1 MNIRELAYRNVT
13 RNRRTYSAYFLSSA
27 FAIMAFFVYSFF
39 AFHPALSAGELGQ
52 YVFISMSFA
61 QSIIYL
67 FTFFFILYSMGMFL
81 KTRKRE
87 LGILMMLGMT
97 KYQLKRL
104 IFFENIMIGIGAI
117 IFGILSGMLF
127 SGVLLFFAPMILKL
141 DISLSYYIPM
151 KAIVVT
157 SIMFFILFMIISLFS
172 AGMIRKNK
180 IMKLFSGSAEAK
192 PEPKASIISSILAV
206 VLLSAGYVGALLSHG
221 AMVFIMMIPVTTV
234 VIIGTYLLYKQLSV
248 FIIRLCKKSKRFYWT
263 QTNIITLSDL
273 AYRMRDN
280 ARMFFIVTIISTV
293 AFSAI
298 GTLVG
303 FASMTKGI
311 MERPISFHYHSKQG
325 NSNESQHIQM
335 IDKGLKKHSIAA
347 SKTNIS
353 TKKTEEQSLR
363 SAIFIKESDYK
374 KYAKLT
380 EEPFNTVAN
389 KEVVFLSAN
398 IPGPTMK
405 ERKEITLPN
414 MNENLKVKKVTSSSL
429 GKILRGNVYVI
440 SNNQYDS
447 LQDGFIE
454 TKDYM
459 YKTERT
465 KDEIE
470 IGKELTHQIKPYQEY
485 STFSGEE
492 YEQNQSLQIAG
503 PILFVGFFIGIV
515 FFVCAGSFLYFRL
528 FSDLEDDVRLFE
540 MIRKVGLTSREL
552 SKVVT
557 IRLAL
562 LFFVP
567 IGVAT
572 LHGAVALT
580 ALGQMF
586 EYSLFKENTVVLS
599 IFIVI
604 QVVYFLLIRSRYVKQ
619 LKERLRM
626 H

>member
-1 MNIRELAYRNVT
+1 
-13 RNRRTYSAYFLSSA
+13 
-27 FAIMAFFVYSFF
+27 MAFFVYSFF

-52 YVFISMSFA
+52 YVFVSMSFA

-127 SGVLLFFAPMILKL
+127 SGVLLFVAPMILKL

-180 IMKLFSGSAEAK
+180 IMKLFRGSAEAK

-206 VLLSAGYVGALLSHG
+206 VLLSVGYIGALLSHG

-234 VIIGTYLLYKQLSV
+234 VTIGTYLLYKQLSV

-311 MERPISFHYHSKQG
+311 MERPIAFHYHSKQG

-335 IDKGLKKHSIAA
+335 IDKGLKKHNIAA

-363 SAIFIKESDYK
+363 SATFIKESDYK
-374 KYAKLT
+374 EYAKLT
-380 EEPFNTVAN
+380 GEPFNTVAN

-398 IPGPTMK
+398 IPGPAMK

-485 STFSGEE
+485 STFSAEE

-540 MIRKVGLTSREL
+540 MIRKVGLTSGEL

-599 IFIVI
+599 IFIGI
-604 QVVYFLLIRSRYVKQ
+604 QIVYFLLIRSRYVKQ

>member
-52 YVFISMSFA
+52 YVFVSMSFA

-127 SGVLLFFAPMILKL
+127 SGVLLFLAPMILKL

-180 IMKLFSGSAEAK
+180 IMKLFRGSAEAK

-263 QTNIITLSDL
+263 QTNIVTLSDL

-353 TKKTEEQSLR
+353 IKKMEEQSLR

-380 EEPFNTVAN
+380 GEPFNTVAN

-440 SNNQYDS
+440 SNNQYNS

-485 STFSGEE
+485 STFSAEE

-599 IFIVI
+599 IFIGI

>member
-52 YVFISMSFA
+52 YIFVSMSFA

-87 LGILMMLGMT
+87 IGILMMLGMT

-127 SGVLLFFAPMILKL
+127 SGGLLFVAPMILKL

-180 IMKLFSGSAEAK
+180 IMKLFRGSAEAK

-440 SNNQYDS
+440 SNSQYDS

-485 STFSGEE
+485 STFSAEE
-492 YEQNQSLQIAG
+492 YEQNQSLQITG

>member
-1 MNIRELAYRNVT
+1 MNIRELAFRNVT

-39 AFHPALSAGELGQ
+39 AFHPALSAGQLGR
-52 YVFISMSFA
+52 YVFVSMSFA

-127 SGVLLFFAPMILKL
+127 SGVLIFVAPMILKL

-157 SIMFFILFMIISLFS
+157 SIMFFILFIIISLFS
-172 AGMIRKNK
+172 AGMVRKNK
-180 IMKLFSGSAEAK
+180 IMKLFRGSAEAK

-206 VLLSAGYVGALLSHG
+206 VLLSVGYVGALMSHG

-234 VIIGTYLLYKQLSV
+234 VTIGTYLLYKRLSV

-303 FASMTKGI
+303 FASMTKEI
-311 MERPISFHYHSKQG
+311 MDRPIAFHYHSKKE
-325 NSNESQHIQM
+325 NTSEIQHIQM
-335 IDKGLKKHSIAA
+335 IDKGLKKYNIEA
-347 SKTNIS
+347 SKINIS

-363 SAIFIKESDYK
+363 SATFIKESDYK
-374 KYAKLT
+374 EYAKLT
-380 EEPFNTVAN
+380 GEPFNIVSN
-389 KEVVFLSAN
+389 KEALFLSVE
-398 IPGPTMK
+398 IPGPPMK
-405 ERKEITLPN
+405 ERKEIALPN
-414 MNENLKVKKVTSSSL
+414 MNEQLKVKKVTSSSL
-429 GKILRGNVYVI
+429 SKILRGNVYVI

-447 LQDGFIE
+447 LQDGFKE
-454 TKDYM
+454 EKDYM
-459 YKTERT
+459 YKTKGT

-470 IGKELTHQIKPYQEY
+470 VGKELTHQIKPYQEHATL
-485 STFSGEE
+485 SAEE
-492 YEQNQSLQIAG
+492 YDQNQSLQIAG

-528 FSDLEDDVRLFE
+528 FSDLEDDTRLFE
-540 MIRKVGLTSREL
+540 MIRKVGLTRGEL
-552 SKVVT
+552 SRVVT

-567 IGVAT
+567 VGVAT

-586 EYSLFKENTVVLS
+586 EYSLFKENTIVLS
-599 IFIVI
+599 IFVSI
-604 QVVYFLLIRSRYVKQ
+604 QVLYFVTIRARYVKQ
-619 LKERLRM
+619 LKERLKIR
-626 H
+626 

>member
-1 MNIRELAYRNVT
+1 
-13 RNRRTYSAYFLSSA
+13 
-27 FAIMAFFVYSFF
+27 MAFFVYSFF

-52 YVFISMSFA
+52 YVFVSMSFA

-81 KTRKRE
+81 KTRKHE

-127 SGVLLFFAPMILKL
+127 SGVLLFVAPMILKL

-180 IMKLFSGSAEAK
+180 IMKLFRGSAEAK

-485 STFSGEE
+485 STFSAEE

-599 IFIVI
+599 VFIGI
-604 QVVYFLLIRSRYVKQ
+604 QVVYFLLIRSCYVKQ

>member
-1 MNIRELAYRNVT
+1 M
-13 RNRRTYSAYFLSSA
+13 SSA

-52 YVFISMSFA
+52 YVFVSMSFA

-127 SGVLLFFAPMILKL
+127 SGGLLFVAPMILKL

-180 IMKLFSGSAEAK
+180 IMKLFRGSAEAK

-440 SNNQYDS
+440 SNSQYDS

-485 STFSGEE
+485 STFSAEE

>member
-1 MNIRELAYRNVT
+1 MNIRELAFRNVT

-39 AFHPALSAGELGQ
+39 AFHPALSAGQLGR
-52 YVFISMSFA
+52 YVFVSMSFA

-97 KYQLKRL
+97 KYQLKRI

-127 SGVLLFFAPMILKL
+127 SGVLIFVAQMILKL

-157 SIMFFILFMIISLFS
+157 SIMFFILFIIISLFS
-172 AGMIRKNK
+172 AGMVRKNK
-180 IMKLFSGSAEAK
+180 IMKLFRGSAEAK

-206 VLLSAGYVGALLSHG
+206 VLLSVGYVGALMSHG

-234 VIIGTYLLYKQLSV
+234 VTIGTYLLYKQLSV

-303 FASMTKGI
+303 FASMTKEI
-311 MERPISFHYHSKQG
+311 MDRPIAFHYHSKKE
-325 NSNESQHIQM
+325 NTSEIQHIQM
-335 IDKGLKKHSIAA
+335 IDKGLKKYNIEA
-347 SKTNIS
+347 SKINVS

-363 SAIFIKESDYK
+363 SATFIKESDYK
-374 KYAKLT
+374 EYAKLIG
-380 EEPFNTVAN
+380 EPFNTVSN
-389 KEVVFLSAN
+389 KEALFLSVE
-398 IPGPTMK
+398 IPGPPMK
-405 ERKEITLPN
+405 ERKEIALPN
-414 MNENLKVKKVTSSSL
+414 VNEQLKVKKVTSSSL
-429 GKILRGNVYVI
+429 SKILRGNVYVI

-447 LQDGFIE
+447 LQDGFKE
-454 TKDYM
+454 EKDYM
-459 YKTERT
+459 YKTKGT

-470 IGKELTHQIKPYQEY
+470 VGKELTHQIKSYQEHA
-485 STFSGEE
+485 TFSAEE
-492 YEQNQSLQIAG
+492 YDQNQSLQIAG

-528 FSDLEDDVRLFE
+528 FSDLEDDTRLFE
-540 MIRKVGLTSREL
+540 MIRKVGLTRGEL

-567 IGVAT
+567 VGVAT

-586 EYSLFKENTVVLS
+586 EYSLFKENTIVLS
-599 IFIVI
+599 IFVSI
-604 QVVYFLLIRSRYVKQ
+604 QVLYFVIIRARYLKQ
-619 LKERLRM
+619 LKERLNIR
-626 H
+626 

>member
-1 MNIRELAYRNVT
+1 
-13 RNRRTYSAYFLSSA
+13 
-27 FAIMAFFVYSFF
+27 MAFFVYSFF

-52 YVFISMSFA
+52 YVFVSMSFA

-127 SGVLLFFAPMILKL
+127 SGGLLFVAPMILKL

-180 IMKLFSGSAEAK
+180 IMKLFRGSAEAK

-485 STFSGEE
+485 STFSAEE

-599 IFIVI
+599 IFIGI

>member
-52 YVFISMSFA
+52 YVFVSMSFA

-81 KTRKRE
+81 KTRKHE

-127 SGVLLFFAPMILKL
+127 SGVLLFVAPMILKL

-180 IMKLFSGSAEAK
+180 IMKLFRGSAEAK

-353 TKKTEEQSLR
+353 SKKTEEQSLR

-485 STFSGEE
+485 STFSAEE

-599 IFIVI
+599 VFIGI

>member
-1 MNIRELAYRNVT
+1 
-13 RNRRTYSAYFLSSA
+13 
-27 FAIMAFFVYSFF
+27 MAFFVYSFF

-52 YVFISMSFA
+52 YVFVSMSFA
-61 QSIIYL
+61 QSIIYV

-127 SGVLLFFAPMILKL
+127 SGVLIFVAPMILKL

-151 KAIVVT
+151 KAVVVT

-172 AGMIRKNK
+172 AGMVRKNN
-180 IMKLFSGSAEAK
+180 IMKLFRGSAEAK
-192 PEPKASIISSILAV
+192 PEPKASSISSILAV
-206 VLLSAGYVGALLSHG
+206 VLLSAGYTGALMSHG
-221 AMVFIMMIPVTTV
+221 AMVFVMMIPVTTV

-311 MERPISFHYHSKQG
+311 MERPIAFHYHSKQG
-325 NSNESQHIQM
+325 NSNESQHLKI
-335 IDKGLKKHSIAA
+335 IDEGLKKHNIAA

-353 TKKTEEQSLR
+353 SKKTEEQSLR
-363 SAIFIKESDYK
+363 SAIFIKESEYK
-374 KYAKLT
+374 EYAKLT
-380 EEPFNTVAN
+380 GEPFNTVAN
-389 KEVVFLSAN
+389 KEVLFLSAE
-398 IPGPTMK
+398 IPGPPMK

-414 MNENLKVKKVTSSSL
+414 MNEHLKVKKVTSSSL

-440 SNNQYDS
+440 PNNQYDS
-447 LQDGFIE
+447 LQGGFIE

-459 YKTERT
+459 YKTEGM

-470 IGKELTHQIKPYQEY
+470 VGKELTSQMKPYEEHA
-485 STFSGEE
+485 TFSAEE

-515 FFVCAGSFLYFRL
+515 FFVSAGSFLYFRL
-528 FSDLEDDVRLFE
+528 FSDLEDDTRLFE
-540 MIRKVGLTSREL
+540 MIRKVGLTSGEL

-586 EYSLFKENTVVLS
+586 EYSLFKENTIVLS
-599 IFIVI
+599 IFVGI
-604 QVVYFLLIRSRYVKQ
+604 QVVYFLIIRSRYLKQ
-619 LKERLRM
+619 LKERLRIR
-626 H
+626 

>member
-1 MNIRELAYRNVT
+1 
-13 RNRRTYSAYFLSSA
+13 
-27 FAIMAFFVYSFF
+27 
-39 AFHPALSAGELGQ
+39 
-52 YVFISMSFA
+52 
-61 QSIIYL
+61 IIYL

-127 SGVLLFFAPMILKL
+127 SGVLLFVAPMILKL

-180 IMKLFSGSAEAK
+180 IMKLFRGSAEAK

-380 EEPFNTVAN
+380 GEPFNTVAN

-485 STFSGEE
+485 STFSAEE

>member
-27 FAIMAFFVYSFF
+27 FTIMAFFVYSFF
-39 AFHPALSAGELGQ
+39 AFHPALSAGALGQ
-52 YVFISMSFA
+52 YVFVSMSFA

-127 SGVLLFFAPMILKL
+127 SGVLIFVAPMILKL

-180 IMKLFSGSAEAK
+180 IMKLFRGSAEAK

-311 MERPISFHYHSKQG
+311 MERPIAFHYHSKQG

-335 IDKGLKKHSIAA
+335 IDKGLKKHNIVA
-347 SKTNIS
+347 SKINVS
-353 TKKTEEQSLR
+353 TKNTEEQSLR

-374 KYAKLT
+374 EYAKVT
-380 EEPFNTVAN
+380 GEPFNTVAN
-389 KEVVFLSAN
+389 KEVLFLSAE
-398 IPGPTMK
+398 IPGPPMK

-414 MNENLKVKKVTSSSL
+414 MNEHLKVKKVTSSSL

-440 SNNQYDS
+440 PNTQYDS

-459 YKTERT
+459 YKTEGK

-470 IGKELTHQIKPYQEY
+470 IGKELTHQIKPYQEH
-485 STFSGEE
+485 STFSAEE

-540 MIRKVGLTSREL
+540 MIRKVGLTSGEL

-599 IFIVI
+599 IFIGI

>member
-1 MNIRELAYRNVT
+1 MNIRELAFRNVT

-39 AFHPALSAGELGQ
+39 AFHPALSAGQLGR
-52 YVFISMSFA
+52 YVFVSMSFA

-127 SGVLLFFAPMILKL
+127 SGVLIFVAPIILKL

-157 SIMFFILFMIISLFS
+157 SIIFFILFIIISLFS
-172 AGMIRKNK
+172 AGMVRKNK
-180 IMKLFSGSAEAK
+180 IMKLFRGSAEAK

-206 VLLSAGYVGALLSHG
+206 VLLSVGYVGALMSHG

-234 VIIGTYLLYKQLSV
+234 VTIGTYLLYKQLSV

-303 FASMTKGI
+303 FASMTKEI
-311 MERPISFHYHSKQG
+311 MDRPIAFHYHSKKE
-325 NSNESQHIQM
+325 NTSEIQHIQM
-335 IDKGLKKHSIAA
+335 IDKGLKKYNIEA
-347 SKTNIS
+347 SKINVS

-363 SAIFIKESDYK
+363 SATFIKESDYK
-374 KYAKLT
+374 EYAKLIG
-380 EEPFNTVAN
+380 EPFNTVSN
-389 KEVVFLSAN
+389 KEALFLSVE
-398 IPGPTMK
+398 IPGPPMK
-405 ERKEITLPN
+405 ERKEIALPN
-414 MNENLKVKKVTSSSL
+414 VNEQLKVKKVTSSSL
-429 GKILRGNVYVI
+429 SKILRGNVYVI

-447 LQDGFIE
+447 LQDGFKE
-454 TKDYM
+454 EKDYM
-459 YKTERT
+459 YKTKGT

-470 IGKELTHQIKPYQEY
+470 VGKELTHQIKSYQEHA
-485 STFSGEE
+485 TFSAEE
-492 YEQNQSLQIAG
+492 YDQNQSLQIAG

-528 FSDLEDDVRLFE
+528 FSDLEDDTRLFE
-540 MIRKVGLTSREL
+540 MIRKVGLTRGEL

-567 IGVAT
+567 VGVAT

-586 EYSLFKENTVVLS
+586 EYSLFKENTIVLS
-599 IFIVI
+599 IFVSI
-604 QVVYFLLIRSRYVKQ
+604 QVLYFVIIRARYLKQ
-619 LKERLRM
+619 LKERLNIR
-626 H
+626 

>member
-1 MNIRELAYRNVT
+1 
-13 RNRRTYSAYFLSSA
+13 
-27 FAIMAFFVYSFF
+27 
-39 AFHPALSAGELGQ
+39 
-52 YVFISMSFA
+52 
-61 QSIIYL
+61 
-67 FTFFFILYSMGMFL
+67 FILYSMGMFL

-127 SGVLLFFAPMILKL
+127 SGVLIFAAPMILKL

-180 IMKLFSGSAEAK
+180 IMKLFRGSAEAK

-206 VLLSAGYVGALLSHG
+206 VLLSAGYIGALLSHG
-221 AMVFIMMIPVTTV
+221 AMVFIMMILVTTV
-234 VIIGTYLLYKQLSV
+234 VTIGTYLLYKQLSV

-303 FASMTKGI
+303 FASMTKEI
-311 MERPISFHYHSKQG
+311 MERPIAFHYHSKQG

-335 IDKGLKKHSIAA
+335 IDKGLKKHNIAA

-363 SAIFIKESDYK
+363 SATFIKESDYK
-374 KYAKLT
+374 EYAKLT
-380 EEPFNTVAN
+380 GEPFNTVAN
-389 KEVVFLSAN
+389 REVVFLSAN
-398 IPGPTMK
+398 IPGPAMK

-414 MNENLKVKKVTSSSL
+414 MNEHLKVKKVTSSSL

-459 YKTERT
+459 YKTERM

-470 IGKELTHQIKPYQEY
+470 IGKELTHQIKPHQEH
-485 STFSGEE
+485 STFSAEE

-540 MIRKVGLTSREL
+540 MIRKVGLTSGEL

-599 IFIVI
+599 IFIGI

>member
-1 MNIRELAYRNVT
+1 MNIRELAFRNVT

-39 AFHPALSAGELGQ
+39 AFHPALSAGTLGQ
-52 YVFISMSFA
+52 YVFVSMSFA

-117 IFGILSGMLF
+117 IIGILSGMLF
-127 SGVLLFFAPMILKL
+127 SGILIFVAPLLLKL
-141 DISLSYYIPM
+141 DISLSYYTP
-151 KAIVVT
+151 KSAIAVT
-157 SIMFFILFMIISLFS
+157 SVMFFILFIIISLFS
-172 AGMIRKNK
+172 AGMVRKNK
-180 IMKLFSGSAEAK
+180 IMKLFRGSAEAK

-206 VLLSAGYVGALLSHG
+206 VLLGAGYVGALMSHG

-263 QTNIITLSDL
+263 RTNIITLSDL

-303 FASMTKGI
+303 FASMTKEI
-311 MERPISFHYHSKQG
+311 MNRPISFHYHSKQG
-325 NSNESQHIQM
+325 NSNESQHLKI
-335 IDKGLKKHSIAA
+335 IDEGLKKHNIAA
-347 SKTNIS
+347 SKINIS
-353 TKKTEEQSLR
+353 SKKTEEQSLR
-363 SAIFIKESDYK
+363 SAIFIKEADYK
-374 KYAKLT
+374 EYAKLT
-380 EEPFNTVAN
+380 GEPFNTLSG
-389 KEVVFLSAN
+389 KEALFLSTE
-398 IPGPTMK
+398 IPGPPIK
-405 ERKEITLPN
+405 ERKEISLSN
-414 MNENLKVKKVTSSSL
+414 INETLKVKKINTSSLS
-429 GKILRGNVYVI
+429 KILMGNVYVI
-440 SNNQYDS
+440 SNNQYDL
-447 LQDGFIE
+447 LQDGFTE
-454 TKDYM
+454 VKDYM
-459 YKTERT
+459 YKTKGT

-470 IGKELTHQIKPYQEY
+470 IGKELTHQLKPYQEY
-485 STFSGEE
+485 STFSAEE
-492 YEQNQSLQIAG
+492 YDQNQSLQIAG

-528 FSDLEDDVRLFE
+528 FSDLEDDARLFE
-540 MIRKVGLTSREL
+540 MIRKVGLTRGEL

-586 EYSLFKENTVVLS
+586 EYSLFKENMVVLS
-599 IFIVI
+599 IFIGI
-604 QVVYFLLIRSRYVKQ
+604 QALYFILIRSRYLKQ
-619 LKERLRM
+619 LKERLNIR
-626 H
+626 

>member
-52 YVFISMSFA
+52 YVFVSMSFA

-127 SGVLLFFAPMILKL
+127 SGIVIFVAPIILKL
-141 DISLSYYIPM
+141 DISLSYYMPM
-151 KAIVVT
+151 EAIIVT
-157 SIMFFILFMIISLFS
+157 SIMFFVLFMIISLFS
-172 AGMIRKNK
+172 AGMVRKNK
-180 IMKLFSGSAEAK
+180 IMKLFRGSAEAK

-206 VLLSAGYVGALLSHG
+206 ILLSAGYAGALMSHG
-221 AMVFIMMIPVTTV
+221 AMVFFMMIPVTTV

-303 FASMTKGI
+303 FASMTKSI
-311 MERPISFHYHSKQG
+311 MERPIAFHYQSKQG
-325 NSNESQHIQM
+325 NSNELQHIQM
-335 IDKGLKKHSIAA
+335 IDRELKRQNIEA
-347 SKTNIS
+347 SKINVS

-363 SAIFIKESDYK
+363 SVTFIRTSDYK
-374 KYAKLT
+374 EYAKLT
-380 EEPFNTVAN
+380 GEPFNIVSN
-389 KEVVFLSAN
+389 KEALFLSVE
-398 IPGPTMK
+398 IPGPPTK
-405 ERKEITLPN
+405 ERTDILLPN
-414 MNENLKVKKVTSSSL
+414 VNEPLKVKKVTTSSL
-429 GKILRGNVYVI
+429 SKILIGNIYVI

-447 LQDGFIE
+447 LQEGFKE
-454 TKDYM
+454 EKNYM
-459 YKTERT
+459 YTTNGT

-470 IGKELTHQIKPYQEY
+470 VGKELTNQIKPYEEHVM
-485 STFSGEE
+485 FSAEE

-503 PILFVGFFIGIV
+503 PIFFVGFFIGIV

-528 FSDLEDDVRLFE
+528 FSDLEDDTRLFE

-586 EYSLFKENTVVLS
+586 EYSLFKENIIVLS
-599 IFIVI
+599 IFVAI
-604 QVVYFLLIRSRYVKQ
+604 QMIYFLMIRSRYLKQ
-619 LKERLRM
+619 LKERLRIR
-626 H
+626 

>member
-1 MNIRELAYRNVT
+1 
-13 RNRRTYSAYFLSSA
+13 
-27 FAIMAFFVYSFF
+27 
-39 AFHPALSAGELGQ
+39 
-52 YVFISMSFA
+52 
-61 QSIIYL
+61 
-67 FTFFFILYSMGMFL
+67 MFL

-127 SGVLLFFAPMILKL
+127 SGVLIFAAPMILKL

-180 IMKLFSGSAEAK
+180 IMKLFRGSAEAK

-206 VLLSAGYVGALLSHG
+206 VLLSAGYIGALLSHG

-234 VIIGTYLLYKQLSV
+234 VTIGTYLLYKQLSV

-303 FASMTKGI
+303 FASMTKEI
-311 MERPISFHYHSKQG
+311 MERPIAFHYHSKQG

-335 IDKGLKKHSIAA
+335 IDKGLKKHNIAA

-363 SAIFIKESDYK
+363 SATFIKESDYK
-374 KYAKLT
+374 EYAKLT
-380 EEPFNTVAN
+380 GEPFNTVAN

-398 IPGPTMK
+398 IPGPAMK

-414 MNENLKVKKVTSSSL
+414 MNEHLKVKKVTSSSL

-459 YKTERT
+459 YKTERM

-470 IGKELTHQIKPYQEY
+470 IGKELTHQIKPHQEH
-485 STFSGEE
+485 STFSAEE

-515 FFVCAGSFLYFRL
+515 FFVCTGSFLYFRL

-540 MIRKVGLTSREL
+540 MIRKVGLTSGEL

-599 IFIVI
+599 IFIGI

>member
-52 YVFISMSFA
+52 YVFVSMSFA

-81 KTRKRE
+81 KTRKHE

-127 SGVLLFFAPMILKL
+127 SGVLLFVAPMILKL

-180 IMKLFSGSAEAK
+180 IMKLFRGSAEAK

-485 STFSGEE
+485 STFSAEE

-599 IFIVI
+599 VFIGI
-604 QVVYFLLIRSRYVKQ
+604 QVVYFLLIRSCYVKQ

>member
-39 AFHPALSAGELGQ
+39 AFHPALSAGALGQ
-52 YVFISMSFA
+52 YVFVSMSFA

-127 SGVLLFFAPMILKL
+127 SGVLIFVAPMILKL

-180 IMKLFSGSAEAK
+180 IMKLFRGSAEAK

-311 MERPISFHYHSKQG
+311 MERPIAFHYHSKQG

-335 IDKGLKKHSIAA
+335 IDKGLKKHNIVA
-347 SKTNIS
+347 SKINVS
-353 TKKTEEQSLR
+353 TKNTEEQSLR

-374 KYAKLT
+374 EYAKVT
-380 EEPFNTVAN
+380 GEPFNTVAN
-389 KEVVFLSAN
+389 KEVLFLSAE
-398 IPGPTMK
+398 IPGPPMK

-414 MNENLKVKKVTSSSL
+414 MNEHLKVKKVTSSSL

-440 SNNQYDS
+440 PNTQYDL

-459 YKTERT
+459 YKTEGK
-465 KDEIE
+465 KDEFE
-470 IGKELTHQIKPYQEY
+470 IGKELTHQIKPYQEH
-485 STFSGEE
+485 STFSAEE

-540 MIRKVGLTSREL
+540 MIRKVGLTSGEL

-599 IFIVI
+599 IFIGI

>member
-1 MNIRELAYRNVT
+1 
-13 RNRRTYSAYFLSSA
+13 
-27 FAIMAFFVYSFF
+27 
-39 AFHPALSAGELGQ
+39 
-52 YVFISMSFA
+52 MSFA

-127 SGVLLFFAPMILKL
+127 SGVLLFVAPMILKL

-180 IMKLFSGSAEAK
+180 IMKLFRGSAEAK

-311 MERPISFHYHSKQG
+311 MERPIAFHYHSKQG
-325 NSNESQHIQM
+325 DSNESQHIQM
-335 IDKGLKKHSIAA
+335 IDKGLKKHNIAA

-363 SAIFIKESDYK
+363 SATFIKESDYK
-374 KYAKLT
+374 EYAKLT
-380 EEPFNTVAN
+380 GEPFNTVAN
-389 KEVVFLSAN
+389 KEVVFLSAD
-398 IPGPTMK
+398 IPGPAMK

-414 MNENLKVKKVTSSSL
+414 MNESLKVKKVTSSSL

-470 IGKELTHQIKPYQEY
+470 IGKELTHQIKPYQEQ
-485 STFSGEE
+485 STFSAEE

-540 MIRKVGLTSREL
+540 MIRKVGLTSGEL

-599 IFIVI
+599 IFIGI
-604 QVVYFLLIRSRYVKQ
+604 QIVYFLLIRSRYVKQ

>member
-1 MNIRELAYRNVT
+1 
-13 RNRRTYSAYFLSSA
+13 
-27 FAIMAFFVYSFF
+27 
-39 AFHPALSAGELGQ
+39 
-52 YVFISMSFA
+52 
-61 QSIIYL
+61 
-67 FTFFFILYSMGMFL
+67 MFL

-127 SGVLLFFAPMILKL
+127 SGVLLFVAPMILKL

-157 SIMFFILFMIISLFS
+157 GIMFFILFMIISLFS

-180 IMKLFSGSAEAK
+180 IMKLFRGSAEAK

-311 MERPISFHYHSKQG
+311 MERPIAFHYHSKQG

-335 IDKGLKKHSIAA
+335 IDKGLKKHNIEA

-363 SAIFIKESDYK
+363 SATFIKESDYK
-374 KYAKLT
+374 EYAKLT
-380 EEPFNTVAN
+380 GEPFNTVAN

-398 IPGPTMK
+398 IPGPAMK

-414 MNENLKVKKVTSSSL
+414 MNEHLKVKKVTSSSL

-440 SNNQYDS
+440 SNDQYDS

-485 STFSGEE
+485 STFSAEE

-599 IFIVI
+599 IFIGI

>member
-1 MNIRELAYRNVT
+1 M
-13 RNRRTYSAYFLSSA
+13 SSA

-52 YVFISMSFA
+52 YVFVSMSFA

-180 IMKLFSGSAEAK
+180 IMKLFRGSAEAK

-380 EEPFNTVAN
+380 GEPFNTVAN

-485 STFSGEE
+485 STFSAEE

>member
-52 YVFISMSFA
+52 YVFVSMSFA

-127 SGVLLFFAPMILKL
+127 SGVLLFVAPMILKL

-180 IMKLFSGSAEAK
+180 IMKLFRGSAEAK

-221 AMVFIMMIPVTTV
+221 AMVFIMMIPVATV

-325 NSNESQHIQM
+325 NSNESQLQM

-380 EEPFNTVAN
+380 GEPFNTVAN

-485 STFSGEE
+485 STFSAEE

-619 LKERLRM
+619 LKERVRM

>member
-1 MNIRELAYRNVT
+1 MNIRELAFRNVT

-39 AFHPALSAGELGQ
+39 AFHPALSAGQLGQ
-52 YVFISMSFA
+52 YVFVSMSFA

-127 SGVLLFFAPMILKL
+127 SGVLIFVAPMILKL

-157 SIMFFILFMIISLFS
+157 SIMFFILFIIISLFS
-172 AGMIRKNK
+172 AGMVHKNK
-180 IMKLFSGSAEAK
+180 IMKLFRGSAEAK

-206 VLLSAGYVGALLSHG
+206 VLLSAGYAGALMSHG

-234 VIIGTYLLYKQLSV
+234 VTIGTYLLYKQLSV

-303 FASMTKGI
+303 FASMTKEI
-311 MERPISFHYHSKQG
+311 MDRPIAFYYHSKKE
-325 NSNESQHIQM
+325 NTSEIQHIQM
-335 IDKGLKKHSIAA
+335 IDKGLKKYNIEA
-347 SKTNIS
+347 SKINVS

-363 SAIFIKESDYK
+363 SATFIKESDYK
-374 KYAKLT
+374 EYAKLT
-380 EEPFNTVAN
+380 GEPFNTVSN
-389 KEVVFLSAN
+389 KEALFLSVE
-398 IPGPTMK
+398 IPGPPMK
-405 ERKEITLPN
+405 ERKEIALPN
-414 MNENLKVKKVTSSSL
+414 MNEQLKVKKVTSSSL
-429 GKILRGNVYVI
+429 SKILRGNVYVI

-447 LQDGFIE
+447 LQDGFKE
-454 TKDYM
+454 EKDYM
-459 YKTERT
+459 YKTKGT

-470 IGKELTHQIKPYQEY
+470 VGKELTHQIKPYQEHA
-485 STFSGEE
+485 TFSAEE
-492 YEQNQSLQIAG
+492 YDQNQSLQIAG

-528 FSDLEDDVRLFE
+528 FSDLEDDTRLFE
-540 MIRKVGLTSREL
+540 MIRKVGLTRGEL

-567 IGVAT
+567 VGVAT

-586 EYSLFKENTVVLS
+586 EYSLFKENTIVLS
-599 IFIVI
+599 IFVSI
-604 QVVYFLLIRSRYVKQ
+604 QVLYFVIIRARYLKQ
-619 LKERLRM
+619 LKERLNIR
-626 H
+626 